1 MRAQAGGNTTIC
13 QSEAAVISDRIR
25 RRGAR
30 GIWLRREEIQLF
42 CDFGRVWQ
50 RFIERKNESA

>member
-25 RRGAR
+25 RR